1 MSGKTT
7 RKKVKELKLETLLTT
22 VLREKLYYE
31 KMDIKQLQDDLAVIV
46 RGNDI
51 LKCEVQNMLDTLSY
65 ATPKLKYLELQVL
78 KKDENINQLTNDLQE
93 RVKELGV
100 VKAILPKVF
109 QERDFMWEEVKSYS
123 EMNILLNYEINM
135 LKRKEVALEGISI
148 HDIVHQNSTC
158 SAAENVGTAAK
169 PNGIV
174 HKPRA
179 DASTNWREFT
189 SPKGIKYYYNKVTR
203 KSKWRMPD
211 EVKLAR
217 EKDTILH
224 ASDFGSI
231 SVVKTSSPV
240 EMKNS
245 LEPASPTVANSLK
258 IGIAVT
264 LGNSVAP
271 SMYIF
276 RVICYK
282 FASGLGCFLFG
293 MQFFYSSETTTTQD
307 AVVYEC
313 QERCCITE
321 IGGATPSD
329 EKTFKLGPLVY
340 ESKAEAKSAFK
351 TLLESANIGS
361 DCMWDQ
367 VYYLT
372 IFKAISIL
380 EHDERFKAVERAKD
394 CEDLFEDYV
403 EELEKKEYIR
413 DLESKEEEQGKLW
426 MEKLRK
432 AERKNRDEFRK
443 LMEEHVSAVILNAK
457 TNWRDYCIKIKDFAA
472 YLAVSSN
479 TS

>member
-174 HKPRA
+174 HKPVRA
-179 DASTNWREFT
+179 DRPNVFSNNSSSVLSCIQTIVDIPSQTEGPSMFELPNHALFGPRRKGGVRVVE
-189 SPKGIKYYYNKVTR
+189 SPTLYYYNKVTR
-203 KSKWRMPD
+203 KPKWRMPD

-307 AVVYEC
+307 AVVYGDGFSSENR
-313 QERCCITE
+313 E
-321 IGGATPSD
+321 
-329 EKTFKLGPLVY
+329 
-340 ESKAEAKSAFK
+340 
-351 TLLESANIGS
+351 
-361 DCMWDQ
+361 
-367 VYYLT
+367 
-372 IFKAISIL
+372 
-380 EHDERFKAVERAKD
+380 
-394 CEDLFEDYV
+394 
-403 EELEKKEYIR
+403 EYIR

-426 MEKLRK
+426 M
-432 AERKNRDEFRK
+432 
-443 LMEEHVSAVILNAK
+443 
-457 TNWRDYCIKIKDFAA
+457 IKDFAA